1 MKTLY
6 VMDPLDRIQVS
17 GDSTY
22 MLMLENCRRGGDVHW
37 CTPSDL
43 FAVGGRCHARCS
55 AVVVRETA
63 PHFNSQEPT
72 DVDVGMFDVVWLR
85 KDPPFDINYVFSTYM
100 LDLVPPTT
108 LVLNNPAAIRDAN
121 EKMVAL
127 RFPDLVPP
135 TLVTC
140 EIERALAWV
149 AQAPGK
155 VVIKPWDGNGGR
167 GVLVSE
173 HGDGNLRSMLEV
185 LTMNQSVHILVQQ
198 FVPEIKEGDKRI
210 ILIDGEPVG
219 WMTRVPQPG
228 DHRGN
233 MHVGAKVESTT
244 LSASDQKICDAIGPW
259 LKESNLLFVGIDTIG
274 PVMTEINVT
283 SPTGII
289 EINRLMGTQLE
300 RVLTDAVESKLVEHR
315 QGGTR

>member
-1 MKTLY
+1 
-6 VMDPLDRIQVS
+6 V
-17 GDSTY
+17 
-22 MLMLENCRRGGDVHW
+22 
-37 CTPSDL
+37 
-43 FAVGGRCHARCS
+43 A
-55 AVVVRETA
+55 VRETD
-63 PHFNSQEPT
+63 PHFTSQEAV

-140 EIERALAWV
+140 EIDRAMAWV

-300 RVLTDAVESKLVEHR
+300 RAVTDAVESKLVEHR

>member
-22 MLMLENCRRGGDVHW
+22 MLMLENCRRGGEVYW

-63 PHFNSQEPT
+63 PHFNSQEAA
-72 DVDVGMFDVVWLR
+72 DVDAGMFDVVWLR

-140 EIERALAWV
+140 EIDRAMAWV